1 MINTNANN
9 AEKKQKYH
17 CFLLKLTTFIAFCTQ
32 IINTLKYY

>member
-9 AEKKQKYH
+9 TEKKQKYH
-17 CFLLKLTTFIAFCTQ
+17 CFFTKTNNFITFCTQ